1 MGGSSKKTRR
11 ALSPTAKQTASA
23 FGTSKKARAKKFP
36 RKFKKFKKFRRV
48 VFLGT
53 FLGNDKKVLEFCSF
67 FLRIFSKKSDAIP
80 QKVSKK

>member
-36 RKFKKFKKFRRV
+36 RKFKKFRRV